1 MKKHMVEGGE
11 VGLCALCRTPAPTS
25 DEERV
30 KRIKK
35 LMECGNAVAFFEM
48 AGIYERG
55 THGLPQDFAKANEL
69 WLKAGELGCAVAYC
83 NLGLSYRNGRGVE
96 VDKKKAKHF
105 YELAA
110 MNGDL
115 LARQNLGCMLYGG
128 KGW

>member
-1 MKKHMVEGGE
+1 MHSVE
-11 VGLCALCRTPAPTS
+11 LQHQLQTY
-25 DEERV
+25 EERV

-55 THGLPQDFAKANEL
+55 THGLPQDFAKATEL

-96 VDKKKAKHF
+96 VSRKRRNISMSSQ
-105 YELAA
+105 LL

>member
-1 MKKHMVEGGE
+1 MLWHI
-11 VGLCALCRTPAPTS
+11 ATW
-25 DEERV
+25 
-30 KRIKK
+30 
-35 LMECGNAVAFFEM
+35 AFP
-48 AGIYERG
+48 I
-55 THGLPQDFAKANEL
+55 
-69 WLKAGELGCAVAYC
+69 
-83 NLGLSYRNGRGVE
+83 NGRGVE